1 MRECENI
8 SRDLVSLGVGS
19 ASQKYLVI
27 RKCRDSRE
35 FRDSRDLHNY
45 LGRNMEQSNSEIRDR
60 YDILLGNIISEIPL
74 LRVPVYVIFENS
86 ESLENLDNLVLRDTF
101 RIARPV
107 TWKFSAK

>member
-19 ASQKYLVI
+19 GSQKYLVI

-60 YDILLGNIISEIPL
+60 YNILLGNIISEIPS
-74 LRVPVYVIFENS
+74 LRIPVYVIFKKFQKS
-86 ESLENLDNLVLRDTF
+86 RESR
-101 RIARPV
+101 
-107 TWKFSAK
+107 

>member
-19 ASQKYLVI
+19 GSQKYLVI

-35 FRDSRDLHNY
+35 FRDSRDLRNY
-45 LGRNMEQSNSEIRDR
+45 LGRNMERSNSEMRDR
-60 YDILLGNIISEIPL
+60 YNILLGNIISEIPL
-74 LRVPVYVIFENS
+74 LRIPVYVIFENS
-86 ESLENLDNLVLRDTF
+86 ESLENLDNLELPDTF

-107 TWKFSAK
+107 TWKFSVK